1 MLTHSPAWA
10 NAVLPLACRVCPG
23 ARAAGP
29 RSFPVPL
36 SLRGCSGRCED
47 DLGGRLP
54 IRVPCG
60 FLRKH
65 RRKPWWHR
73 HVPVSAGRYG
83 GRSLLWLFNT
93 RGHGLTHVGGD
104 KLVWKCRQ
112 CFMMASNTIW
122 GRELHLYCGFSTA
135 LGITKNCIG

>member
-47 DLGGRLP
+47 DLGGRNRPACRSACPAVFFGSIAENLGGTGTC
-54 IRVPCG
+54 RFLQGDTVAAACCG
-60 FLRKH
+60 CST
-65 RRKPWWHR
+65 
-73 HVPVSAGRYG
+73 PVAMVSPT
-83 GRSLLWLFNT
+83 W
-93 RGHGLTHVGGD
+93 VGTNWFGNAD
-104 KLVWKCRQ
+104 
-112 CFMMASNTIW
+112 
-122 GRELHLYCGFSTA
+122 GA
-135 LGITKNCIG
+135 L